1 MTPRK
6 VRSVDDLGH
15 ALRAARKARGL
26 TQGALAKTSGLQAH
40 HISSIE
46 TGATKPTAAT
56 IFILLAALDLDCV
69 LAPRGTGGTGTGD
82 TPAGIEDIF

>member
-69 LAPRGTGGTGTGD
+69 LAPRGAGGTGD
-82 TPAGIEDIF
+82 TPADIEDIF